1 MKKIF
6 LLLLIPFASVLH
18 SCSIKLNGAS
28 IPPAMK
34 TVAVLYFENNAPLV
48 IPTLSQDFTEALK
61 TRIRN
66 QTSLAIRNNDADAI
80 FEGRITGY
88 DIRPTSLQNNNSP
101 SAGTNKLTIRISVKY
116 TSNLDPK
123 QSFEESFE
131 RFREFP
137 ATGQTLESQQQQF
150 IREINAQLTED
161 IFNRAFAQW

>member
-6 LLLLIPFASVLH
+6 LLLLIPIASVLH

-28 IPPAMK
+28 IPANMK

-48 IPTLSQDFTEALK
+48 IPTLGQDLTEALK

-101 SAGTNKLTIRISVKY
+101 SAGTNKLTIRVSIKY

-123 QSFEESFE
+123 QSYEESFE

-137 ATGQTLESQQQQF
+137 ATGQTLESQQQQL